1 MVRICGDVKRMIIR
15 GLIDEDFVNYK
26 KPSMFVAF
34 PTCDWKCEKE
44 CGKQV
49 CQNSTLA
56 SASVITIHERGLCV
70 RFLENPITSAI
81 VCGGLEPMDTYDML
95 CDMICTLRHEFQC
108 NDDIVIYTG
117 YTEKECMDNGWIEE
131 LQQYGNIIIKF
142 GRYIPN
148 ESPHY
153 DEVLGVNLASSN
165 QYAKK
170 IC

>member
-1 MVRICGDVKRMIIR
+1 MIIR
-15 GLIDEDFVNYK
+15 GLVDEDFVNYK
-26 KPSMFVAF
+26 KPSMFIAF
-34 PTCDWKCEKE
+34 PTCSWKCEME
-44 CGKQV
+44 CGQRV

-56 SASVITIHERGLCV
+56 SASAIVIHERGVCV
-70 RFLENPITSAI
+70 RYLENPITSAI

-95 CDMICTLRHEFQC
+95 CDMICTLRHEFHC

-117 YTEKECMDNGWIEE
+117 YTEEECMDNGWITN

-142 GRYIPN
+142 GRFIPN
-148 ESPHY
+148 KEPHY
-153 DEVLGVNLASSN
+153 DDVLGIKLASPN